1 MIRKNHLF
9 CNLIR
14 IKNSSNILI
23 RNFMMSFDPHKEV
36 CPICGRTGD
45 CVPFA
50 SYDRYII
57 DFVYG
62 SPVTSTIKISRIKC
76 SCGHTHAILP
86 DPLIPYDQYS
96 LFFILRVLME
106 HQLRLHTVSELCDR
120 FGISVSTL
128 YRWKAL
134 FDEHCREWLGLLT
147 FMEQSRSSS
156 LKKLI
161 RLDPYSDFAAF
172 FFRKTGLSFM
182 QSHKNPSHS
191 PRSMLPPDHV

>member
-1 MIRKNHLF
+1 
-9 CNLIR
+9 
-14 IKNSSNILI
+14 
-23 RNFMMSFDPHKEV
+23 MSFDPHKEF

-57 DFVYG
+57 DYVCG
-62 SPVTSTIKISRIKC
+62 STVSSTFTITRIKC

-96 LFFILRVLME
+96 LFFILHVLME
-106 HQLRLHTVSELCDR
+106 YYLRLHTISALCDR

-134 FDEHCREWLGLLT
+134 FDEYCREWLGLLM
-147 FMEQSRSSS
+147 FMEKSSFS
-156 LKKLI
+156 LLKKLI
-161 RLDPYSDFAAF
+161 YTDPYSDFAAL